1 MQLHIKTEM
10 IEQLNSEVTKFRSQI
25 NSNDLK
31 YQELQFEI
39 EKARISKT
47 DAETKISNLERQI
60 EEVSEL
66 LLQSNEEV
74 KRLMHENIRVKESAV
89 KDLNDSKKA
98 FDRENKTKICQKVGE
113 EFILIRPVT
122 KMRKLGFLLHF
133 S

>member
-39 EKARISKT
+39 EKTRISKT
-47 DAETKISNLERQI
+47 DAQTKISNLERQI

-74 KRLMHENIRVKESAV
+74 KRLMHENISVKESAV

-98 FDRENKTKICQKVGE
+98 FDRENKAKICQYEAEISSLKV
-113 EFILIRPVT
+113 
-122 KMRKLGFLLHF
+122 
-133 S
+133 

>member
-39 EKARISKT
+39 EKVRISKT
-47 DAETKISNLERQI
+47 DAQTKISNLERQI

-74 KRLMHENIRVKESAV
+74 KRLMHENISVKESAV

-98 FDRENKTKICQKVGE
+98 FDRENKAKICQYEAEISSLKVKN
-113 EFILIRPVT
+113 FIVQYSFFFP
-122 KMRKLGFLLHF
+122 F
-133 S
+133 